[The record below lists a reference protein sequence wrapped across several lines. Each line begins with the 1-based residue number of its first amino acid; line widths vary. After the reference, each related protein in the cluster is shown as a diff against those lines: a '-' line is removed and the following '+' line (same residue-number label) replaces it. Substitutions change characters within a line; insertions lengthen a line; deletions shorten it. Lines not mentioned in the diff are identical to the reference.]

1 MYVPTTSI
9 EYFPQMSKGV
19 IKKYFHVGY
28 NFLNSTTSDKDR
40 VIGVDLYS
48 KKVTPAFFVQ
58 AGVESND
65 VNRFAMLMPLDSG
78 ISPALYAD
86 VDDVDKCFERTMTAY
101 IQPAQSPP
109 DRQWLGDKGSC

>member
-48 KKVTPAFFVQ
+48 KKVTPAFFVE

-65 VNRFAMLMPLDSG
+65 VNRFAMLMPFSSG
-78 ISPALYAD
+78 ISPALCAD
-86 VDDVDKCFERTMTAY
+86 VDDVDKCFERTMAAHLRTS
-101 IQPAQSPP
+101 QSLP
-109 DRQWLGDKGSC
+109 DRQWLDNKERC